1 MLRTL
6 PQTRDFSLAYRLA
19 AVVVFTLLTAVSAR
33 ITIPVE
39 PVPITLQ
46 VLIVVLSGLVLGAR
60 DGALSQLL
68 YIGLIV
74 LNLPV
79 DARMLGAAAFFSPTA
94 GYLIGFVPAAFV
106 TGWLIERSQRR
117 MVQRWLAAVVG
128 ILVIYAFGYTL
139 LKLNTG
145 LAWEAAWTAGV
156 APFIGLDLGKALLA
170 AALAE
175 SGRAFFMRNS

>member
-6 PQTRDFSLAYRLA
+6 PQTRDLSLAYRLA
-19 AVVVFTLLTAVSAR
+19 AVGVFTLLTIVSAR
-33 ITIPVE
+33 VTIPVE

-60 DGALSQLL
+60 DGALSQLV
-68 YIGLIV
+68 YIGLIA

-79 DARMLGAAAFFSPTA
+79 DARMIGAAAFVSPTA

-106 TGWLIERSQRR
+106 TGWLIEKSQRR
-117 MVQRWLAAVVG
+117 MWQRWLAAVVG
-128 ILVIYAFGYTL
+128 ILAIYAFGYTL

-145 LAWEAAWTAGV
+145 MAWDAAWAAGV
-156 APFIGLDLGKALLA
+156 APFIGIDLGKAIIA

-175 SGRAFFMRNS
+175 SGRAFLMRQS

>member
-19 AVVVFTLLTAVSAR
+19 AVVAFTLLTAISAR

-60 DGALSQLL
+60 DGALSQLF
-68 YIGLIV
+68 YISLIA

-79 DARMLGAAAFFSPTA
+79 DARMVGAAAFFSPTA
-94 GYLIGFVPAAFV
+94 GYLIGFIPAAFV
-106 TGWLIERSQRR
+106 TGWLIERSNRST
-117 MVQRWLAAVVG
+117 VQRWLAAVVG
-128 ILVIYAFGYTL
+128 ILVIYALGYLL

-145 LAWEAAWTAGV
+145 MAWDAAWTAGV
-156 APFIGLDLGKALLA
+156 APFIALDLGKALIA
-170 AALAE
+170 AAVAE
-175 SGRAFFMRNS
+175 SGRAFFLRNS

>member
-19 AVVVFTLLTAVSAR
+19 AVVVFTLLTIVSAR
-33 ITIPVE
+33 VTVLVE

-46 VLIVVLSGLVLGAR
+46 VLVVVLSGLVLGGR
-60 DGALSQLL
+60 DAALSQLL
-68 YIGLIV
+68 YVGMIA

-79 DARMLGAAAFFSPTA
+79 DARMIGAAVFASPTA
-94 GYLIGFVPAAFV
+94 GYVIGFIPAAFV
-106 TGWLIERSQRR
+106 TGWLIERSDRR
-117 MVQRWLAAVVG
+117 MIQRWLAAVVG

-145 LAWEAAWTAGV
+145 MSWEAAWGAGV
-156 APFIGLDLGKALLA
+156 APFIGIDLGKAIIA

-175 SGRAFFMRNS
+175 SGRALLLRLR